1 MNTEL
6 SRIRIATRESK
17 LALWQAEHVQA
28 QLQTLHP
35 GLEVELVPMTTRGDQ
50 LLDSPLSRI
59 GGKGLFLKELE
70 TALLDGRADI
80 AVHSMKDVPAQMPA
94 EFQLP
99 VILERG
105 DPFDA
110 FVSNDYARPEDLPEG
125 AVVGTASMRRQCQL
139 LARFPSLRIENL
151 RGNVQTRLRKLDDGQ
166 YDAII
171 LASAGLERLQLDDR
185 ITYRLAADESL
196 PAIGQGAIGIECRAE
211 DEAVLQCI
219 QPLHHHE
226 TGLCLAAERAVNAR
240 LEGSCQVPLAGYA
253 ELSGEQLSIKAL
265 LGSPDGKQILRA
277 QSRGEAD
284 QGAHL
289 GLAVAEELLRNGGDQ
304 ILASLALDH
313 AES

>member
-1 MNTEL
+1 MRDYL
-6 SRIRIATRESK
+6 V
-17 LALWQAEHVQA
+17 EHHA
-28 QLQTLHP
+28 A
-35 GLEVELVPMTTRGDQ
+35 EVELIESGGGVFEITVDGYA
-50 LLDSPLSRI
+50 PLI
-59 GGKGLFLKELE
+59 GGE
-70 TALLDGRADI
+70 
-80 AVHSMKDVPAQMPA
+80 AV
-94 EFQLP
+94 LC
-99 VILERG
+99 
-105 DPFDA
+105 
-110 FVSNDYARPEDLPEG
+110 EG
-125 AVVGTASMRRQCQL
+125 AVVGTSSLRRKAQL
-139 LARFPSLRIENL
+139 LYRRPDLKVVEF
-151 RGNVQTRLRKLDDGQ
+151 RGNVQTRLGKLRDGV
-166 YDAII
+166 AEATF
-171 LASAGLERLQLDDR
+171 LAMAGLTRLGMLDEVPHGAIGPD
-185 ITYRLAADESL
+185 DML
-196 PAIGQGAIGIECRAE
+196 PALAQGAIGIECRAE